1 MSNVYVHFS
10 EISFPARYSV
20 VKFQLE
26 SYLLRFREVIRIINR
41 KIAAHGSWR
50 IHERL
55 VVAYASYRLTLFNFH
70 VNHISL
76 LRDRS
81 SAGGITAVIST
92 HEV

>member
-1 MSNVYVHFS
+1 MLFFS
-10 EISFPARYSV
+10 GVPSTFLFQTFPP
-20 VKFQLE
+20 
-26 SYLLRFREVIRIINR
+26 RIINR

-55 VVAYASYRLTLFNFH
+55 VITYASYRLTLFAFR
-70 VNHISL
+70 VKHISL
-76 LRDRS
+76 LRNRS